1 MVLKLENLK
10 LFFLCF
16 LLLFCSCQRNMNKY
30 NGLIVDI
37 PSGLDCVAMQD
48 DTIAVGMC
56 RSNYKYIVF
65 VDSLSCSSC
74 SINQLPRWL
83 SLVNYAADNPEQLSL
98 YFIFESK
105 KEFVDFNRESLFHA
119 NIYYPLFLDTCTM
132 FRSANTYVVNGGI
145 KSLMI
150 DSANRI
156 VLVGDI
162 LRSKRVLR
170 EFNEILMNNKE

>member
-1 MVLKLENLK
+1 MKLENLK
-10 LFFLCF
+10 LFFLCI
-16 LLLFCSCQRNMNKY
+16 LLLFCSCQRNLNKY
-30 NGLIVDI
+30 KGFKIEIPRGLE
-37 PSGLDCVAMQD
+37 CVATQD

-56 RSNYKYIVF
+56 ASNYKYIIF

-83 SLVNYAADNPEQLSL
+83 SLVNYATDNPEQLSL

-105 KEFVDFNRESLFHA
+105 KEFVDFNRKSLFHA

-132 FRSANTYVVNGGI
+132 FRSTNSYVVNGGVN
-145 KSLMI
+145 SFMI
-150 DSANRI
+150 DSANRV

-162 LRSKRVLR
+162 LKSKRVLR
-170 EFNEILMNNKE
+170 EFNGILMNNKE